1 MASPRG
7 GPTILADPAPDFDRA
22 FGRKWALGFWAG
34 SPAGPSTQF
43 SFSLF
48 VSGLSN
54 PLGNALHL
62 QGGERAPHGKAGS
75 RGSPRTAIVP
85 GFLQQTGLPSPEPS
99 PSQAPWTGETSRA
112 VKLSGM
118 CNGRARGPGC
128 PGEGRR
134 RGSAGSRRRPR
145 DPAAWPPPPTVT
157 LARGCPAWPHGWRP
171 KETCGPRA
179 QVSRASRGRAGIPSG
194 HAGRPGVGAGS
205 HLAFSHSPGTSGLMP
220 ASSRALGAVPGT
232 RSEGAGRGARGCRAE
247 AGVGGGRQLRDG
259 PGFTDQPQGQT
270 SDRDRGGR

>member
-1 MASPRG
+1 MA
-7 GPTILADPAPDFDRA
+7 
-22 FGRKWALGFWAG
+22 K
-34 SPAGPSTQF
+34 
-43 SFSLF
+43 
-48 VSGLSN
+48 
-54 PLGNALHL
+54 
-62 QGGERAPHGKAGS
+62 
-75 RGSPRTAIVP
+75 
-85 GFLQQTGLPSPEPS
+85 
-99 PSQAPWTGETSRA
+99 
-112 VKLSGM
+112 
-118 CNGRARGPGC
+118 RARGAPQERPSFQASC
-128 PGEGRR
+128 SKQACLPRSLLR
-134 RGSAGSRRRPR
+134 ARPR
-145 DPAAWPPPPTVT
+145 GQEKPPGPSSYQVCATGGPGGRAAPGRAAEGGLQGAGGGPETPSPPTVT

-179 QVSRASRGRAGIPSG
+179 RVSRASRGRAGIPSG

-232 RSEGAGRGARGCRAE
+232 CSEGAGRGARGCRAE